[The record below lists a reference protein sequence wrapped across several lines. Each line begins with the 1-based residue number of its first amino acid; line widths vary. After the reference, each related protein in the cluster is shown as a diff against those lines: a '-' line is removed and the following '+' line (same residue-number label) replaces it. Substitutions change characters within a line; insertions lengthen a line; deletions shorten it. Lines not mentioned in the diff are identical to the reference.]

1 MTVMIPYSKRPL
13 SCRLLPQMGL
23 GHVVTYLTGL
33 KESALGRNSAITLP
47 LEWVLRKDC
56 CFDVK
61 AEGCF

>member
-33 KESALGRNSAITLP
+33 KESALSSNCDHSAIGVGSEKGL
-47 LEWVLRKDC
+47 LL
-56 CFDVK
+56 
-61 AEGCF
+61 